1 MKSEKIKQVEQATLK
16 TFQEEI
22 PSIYFSDKSENEFRE
37 YSANALYT
45 YRDLF
50 KFPPKMF
57 ADANLIDF
65 GAGTGENT
73 ISLALW
79 GANCT
84 LVEMNEKAL
93 AIARQVFERY
103 AHTGKHSFIHSSIF
117 DYESPVK
124 YDIVHCRGVLSHTA
138 DKEGA
143 FKKIAGFLQPGG
155 FLIFGDPNKAGGFQ
169 NMLQRYAVYRRADS
183 WDEMVRV
190 CERLFKEDIDR
201 SQSFVNRTR
210 RSIIFDRWV
219 IQSQD
224 DPSVEEVIGWLSAN
238 DLKLYSSYPP
248 FMLPLLGDSVHHRP
262 KVDAAKTKGMA
273 SIAETIWLLQKDGDQ
288 ENVQAIDGDHMKYA
302 EKLSSLA
309 SYVANFNSTSS
320 LDVTR
325 FNELADA
332 TAASFKELSIF
343 EPLKIRLS
351 EFIDEAKRFVRV
363 VETSNLDE
371 IRAYI
376 GTCKHLFKGACGV
389 RHVDFIAYKKG

>member
-1 MKSEKIKQVEQATLK
+1 MRSEKIKQVEQATLK

-22 PSIYFSDKSENEFRE
+22 PSIYFSDKSEKEFRE
-37 YSANALYT
+37 YAENTLFT

-57 ADANLIDF
+57 ANASLIDF
-65 GAGTGENT
+65 GAGTGEST
-73 ISLALW
+73 VSLALW

-103 AHTGKHSFIHSSIF
+103 AQNGKHSFIRSSIF

-143 FKKIAGFLQPGG
+143 FKKIAGFLKPGG
-155 FLIFGDPNKAGGFQ
+155 FLIFGDPSKAGGFQ
-169 NMLQRYAVYRRADS
+169 NMLQRFAVYRHADS
-183 WDEMVRV
+183 WDEMVKV
-190 CERLFKEDIDR
+190 CEMLFKEDIDR

-248 FMLPLLGDSVHHRP
+248 FTLPLLGDSVYHRP
-262 KVDAAKTKGMA
+262 KVDAAQTKGMA
-273 SIAETIWLLQKDGDQ
+273 SIAETIWLLQKYGDQ
-288 ENVQAIDGDHMKYA
+288 ENVQAIDGSHIEYA
-302 EKLSSLA
+302 EKLSSLT

-320 LDVTR
+320 LDITH

-332 TAASFKELSIF
+332 TATSFKDLSIF

-351 EFIDEAKRFVRV
+351 EFMDEAKQFVHV
-363 VETSNLDE
+363 ASTSNLDG

-376 GTCKHLFKGACGV
+376 GACKHLFKGACGV
-389 RHVDFIAYKKG
+389 RHVDFIAYKKH